1 MVLFWIHTHT
11 TCTYLSMEHLNNRC
25 KSIKVSYVKSPKM
38 ADNVVLNEYYNQKV
52 IIDLTKEQLEAYNKH
67 IKKFEKEKLNG
78 INTHSTLKEGENAL
92 DSNAS
97 LQFYAYFWI
106 ATDERFKLHRNTIVQ
121 VNVI

>member
-1 MVLFWIHTHT
+1 MHT
-11 TCTYLSMEHLNNRC
+11 TCTFLSMEQLNNRC
-25 KSIKVSYVKSPKM
+25 KSIKVSYIKSPKQI
-38 ADNVVLNEYYNQKV
+38 DNVVLNEYYNQKV
-52 IIDLTKEQLEAYNKH
+52 RIDLTKEQLDAYNKH

-78 INTHSTLKEGENAL
+78 VNTHSTLKEGENAL

-106 ATDERFKLHRNTIVQ
+106 ATDERFKLHRNTIFQ

>member
-97 LQFYAYFWI
+97 FNFMHI
-106 ATDERFKLHRNTIVQ
+106 SG
-121 VNVI
+121 